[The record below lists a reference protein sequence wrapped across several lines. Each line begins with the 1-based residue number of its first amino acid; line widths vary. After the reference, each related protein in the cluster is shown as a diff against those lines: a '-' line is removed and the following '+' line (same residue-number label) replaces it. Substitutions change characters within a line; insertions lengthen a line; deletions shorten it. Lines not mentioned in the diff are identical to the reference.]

1 MLSIIVAM
9 ANRNVIG
16 KDNRLIWHLPEDLK
30 RFKNLT
36 TGRTIIMGRKTFESL
51 GGILPNRKHIVL
63 CKSEK
68 LKIDNENVVVV
79 NDVELLKEYI
89 DSEEE
94 AFVIGGGMIYSLL
107 LPYAKK
113 MYITKI
119 NADFDGD
126 TFFPQVD
133 YEQWKLVKREKGIK
147 NEKNPYDYEY
157 ITYIKNETY

>member
-94 AFVIGGGMIYSLL
+94 AFVIGGAMIYSLL

-133 YEQWKLVKREKGIK
+133 YGKWKLVKREKGIK

>member
-133 YEQWKLVKREKGIK
+133 YGQWKLVKREKGIK

>member
-9 ANRNVIG
+9 ANKNVIG

-79 NDVELLKEYI
+79 NEVELLKEYI

>member
-133 YEQWKLVKREKGIK
+133 YGQWKLVKHEKGIK

>member
-1 MLSIIVAM
+1 MLSIIVAV
-9 ANRNVIG
+9 ADNNVIG
-16 KDNRLIWHLPEDLK
+16 KDNKLIWHLPEDLK
-30 RFKNLT
+30 RFKQIT
-36 TGRTIIMGRKTFESL
+36 TGKNIIMGRKTFESL
-51 GGILPNRKHIVL
+51 GRVLPNRKHIIL
-63 CKSEK
+63 CNDMEMN
-68 LKIDNENVVVV
+68 IDNENVEILE
-79 NDVELLKEYI
+79 DISMLKKYI